1 MGRLS
6 YPADDVLDA
15 RDEFLSDD
23 SLAEFQLV
31 REMSQAAVQS
41 SSDDTSDIDS
51 HFRHSPT
58 LDFPLPPPSFFTRC
72 MNNLLAPPFCITL
85 AIFFAPILIPTIA
98 IYSSYR
104 LLACLVDTLPL
115 HPSTPNRFRQARTLA
130 YIVTALAFL
139 ILFSGSSPTSWLNA
153 RDQFLLEFEDRITSS
168 CGAAGRRLNR
178 LNARPSTFTAGE
190 PCVPSLCPN
199 TLAFLQSPKNLYTV
213 LGLPSPSHTFPP
225 VSTAAIANA
234 SNELIKF
241 YHPDRIHTHHLPPE
255 TSAFI
260 FALIRGA
267 RKTLLNPKKREF
279 WDNQYLTGAMGMDMR
294 NERSKRQ
301 AMVENVDRWNW
312 GFARDPYGAHQWDF
326 YGDVDNANE
335 WYNFRGAEGEEGKG
349 IWKPVFK
356 HQNKGDVWGFL
367 RLLLLWWQWW
377 YAFFGRLVS
386 SVREGCMWMGDEIRD
401 FW

>member
-1 MGRLS
+1 
-6 YPADDVLDA
+6 
-15 RDEFLSDD
+15 
-23 SLAEFQLV
+23 
-31 REMSQAAVQS
+31 
-41 SSDDTSDIDS
+41 
-51 HFRHSPT
+51 
-58 LDFPLPPPSFFTRC
+58 
-72 MNNLLAPPFCITL
+72 MNNLLAPLFCITL

-115 HPSTPNRFRQARTLA
+115 HPSTPNRFRQARILA
-130 YIVTALAFL
+130 YIVTALAFI
-139 ILFSGSSPTSWLNA
+139 ILFSGSSPTARLNA
-153 RDQFLLEFEDRITSS
+153 RDQFLLEFEDRITSF

-199 TLAFLQSPKNLYTV
+199 TLALLQSPKNLYTV
-213 LGLPSPSHTFPP
+213 LGLPSPSHFFPP
-225 VSTAAIANA
+225 LSTAAIANA

-267 RKTLLNPKKREF
+267 RKTLLDPKKREF
-279 WDNQYLTGAMGMDMR
+279 WDKQYLTGAMGMDMR
-294 NERSKRQ
+294 NERSRRQ

-312 GFARDPYGAHQWDF
+312 GFARDPHGAHQWDF

-349 IWKPVFK
+349 IWKPALK

-386 SVREGCMWMGDEIRD
+386 SVREGCVWLGDEIRD